1 MMEENPLK
9 HEEYFTQIY
18 DMYLKQVAT
27 MDMAMAKNT
36 IPADAGKTEMP
47 DAAKIKANEH
57 LKPNSLSL
65 EFTPLELDNWFM
77 AYGDYFTNSQ
87 MQKGSYEEQ
96 RSYLNA
102 CLEDRL
108 RSELRRIAPN
118 TTPIYAAQEGQR
130 CCISILKE
138 IYEETQPLRMRQKN
152 FFRYM
157 QPKTQLITDFIS
169 DVETMAHGA
178 DISNIT
184 YEVLLANVV
193 INATTDKYIRN
204 EFYKLK
210 EPTINDLR
218 VRAKE
223 ILVYRRENNQPL
235 IPVGKDNNKAM
246 VANSSAGKHDGEG
259 KVYTCFKCGIK
270 GHSARDCR
278 KDPTTLKCTK
288 CSGTGHVASVCNKQG
303 NKSPRRQSKQGS
315 KQKSEQQT
323 QYAKVA
329 TEMGDDS
336 DGSQPEVVVVNAIRA
351 GRATPTLVM

>member
-1 MMEENPLK
+1 
-9 HEEYFTQIY
+9 
-18 DMYLKQVAT
+18 
-27 MDMAMAKNT
+27 
-36 IPADAGKTEMP
+36 
-47 DAAKIKANEH
+47 
-57 LKPNSLSL
+57 
-65 EFTPLELDNWFM
+65 
-77 AYGDYFTNSQ
+77 
-87 MQKGSYEEQ
+87 
-96 RSYLNA
+96 
-102 CLEDRL
+102 
-108 RSELRRIAPN
+108 
-118 TTPIYAAQEGQR
+118 
-130 CCISILKE
+130 
-138 IYEETQPLRMRQKN
+138 MRQKN

-235 IPVGKDNNKAM
+235 IPVGKDNNNKAM
-246 VANSSAGKHDGEG
+246 VANSSTNTNEGEG
-259 KVYTCFKCGIK
+259 KTYTCFKCGIK
-270 GHSARDCR
+270 GHSARECR
-278 KDPTTLKCTK
+278 KDPNTLKCTK
-288 CSGTGHVASVCNKQG
+288 CSGTGHVSSVCSKQRQQ
-303 NKSPRRQSKQGS
+303 SPRKQSKNQGS
-315 KQKSEQQT
+315 KPRTEQQT

-329 TEMGDDS
+329 TEMSDES